1 MPAILPFALDL
12 SFVTDGW
19 PGHLSYLLLVL
30 SMLMRQ
36 MLWLRLFVIASA
48 IAGMVFDHYWLGNP
62 VGVFWQGLLVL
73 VNVGELALLWRD
85 DHRASFSPEEDQFR
99 TELLHDLS
107 PGHTRR
113 FLDRGRW
120 EDLPDGA
127 VLTTEG
133 KAPDF
138 LTYLA
143 RGTVRIETRDRVVRV
158 VEEGHYIGE
167 MSVMG
172 DGIAVATAT
181 AQGDVRVWRIE
192 RPKLDRIRD
201 RTPAIMSVVEAGIAR
216 DMRAKLVFQNET
228 GAETEAG

>member
-1 MPAILPFALDL
+1 MPATLPFALDF

-30 SMLMRQ
+30 SMLMRR

-73 VNVGELALLWRD
+73 VNVGELVLLWRD

-99 TELLHDLS
+99 ANLLHDLS

-143 RGTVRIETRDRVVRV
+143 RGTVRVATRDRVVRV

-228 GAETEAG
+228 GAEKGAG